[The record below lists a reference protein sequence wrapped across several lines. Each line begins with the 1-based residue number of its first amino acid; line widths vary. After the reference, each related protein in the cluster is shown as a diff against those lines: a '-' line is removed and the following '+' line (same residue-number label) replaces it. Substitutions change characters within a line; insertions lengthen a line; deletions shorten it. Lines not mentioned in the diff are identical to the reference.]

1 MNLVASAA
9 RGALAGTIAT
19 AAMDALWYRRYRADG
34 GESDIVTWEFGTEAS
49 DFGEDAPAPARV
61 GKRIAEAVG
70 VQLPA
75 SAVAMTNNVVHWMT
89 GIGWGK
95 AAGVV
100 AGAVGMP
107 ALGVGIATGV
117 AAFATSYAVLGALG
131 IYRPITEYDAAT
143 LWKDLSA
150 HLVFGATLGAAL
162 TI

>member
-1 MNLVASAA
+1 MNLVANAA

-19 AAMDALWYRRYRADG
+19 VAMDALWYRRYRVDG
-34 GESDIVTWEFGTEAS
+34 GENDIATWEFGTEAS
-49 DFGEDAPAPARV
+49 DFGEDVPAPARV

-107 ALGVGIATGV
+107 PLGVGIATGV
-117 AAFATSYAVLGALG
+117 AAWATSYAVLGVPASTDRSPSTTWRRCG
-131 IYRPITEYDAAT
+131 RTSVPI
-143 LWKDLSA
+143 WSSA
-150 HLVFGATLGAAL
+150 RRSARL
-162 TI
+162 